1 MMKPRGQSSKLFK
14 LITLSLMSTISL
26 LLMLLDFPLPFLP
39 GFLKVDFSDVPAL
52 FAALIFSPVAGI
64 IVEAMKNG
72 LHFMLGS
79 GDPIGASANF
89 LAGVMFILPV
99 SLLYHRFKSVKGV
112 VSGLVTGTIVMTLG
126 MSVLNYLVILPAY
139 TWLMGFEVA
148 GSKMAYVT
156 AFIMPFNAV
165 KGIIVGM
172 LFVPLFVKMR
182 PWFEQKQTKSIKAA

>member
-1 MMKPRGQSSKLFK
+1 MKPRGQSSKLFK

-139 TWLMGFEVA
+139 TWLMGFEIA
-148 GSKMAYVT
+148 DSKMAYIT

-165 KGIIVGM
+165 KGMIVGM